1 MMIKESLAKI
11 RRIPSNIYNKLVF
24 FLRKPVCSKSKPYI
38 NGKIYMVSDK
48 KKICFGD
55 HVRIN
60 SSLKSNPIGGSS
72 RTILFAEPGASIKI
86 GDRVGISNSALH
98 ASKSITI
105 GNDVL
110 IGGDCKIYDTDF
122 HSTAYESRMND
133 RDIKSKEIVI
143 EDGAFIGAGCYIL
156 KGVHIG
162 EKSVVAAASIVTKN
176 IPSGELWGGNPAKF
190 IRKLDGST
198 DIGESK

>member
-1 MMIKESLAKI
+1 MIREYLKKI
-11 RRIPSNIYNKLVF
+11 RTIPSDIYNKIVF
-24 FLRKPVCSKSKPYI
+24 FYRKPILYKNRPHI
-38 NGKIYMVSDK
+38 NGRIYMVSDQQ
-48 KKICFGD
+48 KIYFGEN
-55 HVRIN
+55 VRIN
-60 SSLKSNPIGGSS
+60 SSLRSNPIGGSS

-122 HSTAYESRMND
+122 HSTVYESRIKD
-133 RDIKSKEIVI
+133 IDIKSKEVVI
-143 EDGAFIGAGCYIL
+143 EDGVFIGAGCYIL

-176 IPSGELWGGNPAKF
+176 IPRGELWGGNPAKF
-190 IRKLDGST
+190 IRKLDSNT
-198 DIGESK
+198 DRRK